1 MAKSKEELEA
11 EQKEAKEKLEAILST
26 SRPKNLRE
34 GVGSGVSNIVKGAV
48 GGAGVVVLLPL
59 LGGAVGAKQA
69 GIVGGAFGLA
79 IGAIGGVLG
88 GAAMIVGGA
97 VSGVVQIGRG
107 VAAVPQQLI
116 APRQGKYW
124 NEYDGKWEESD
135 LEAEK
140 KALEGVPEDNS
151 DLLGDVEKDLDDGKK
166 KQDGAPEEVVDMFYY
181 ETLDVAPDADKGT
194 IKRKYYK
201 LAKQYH
207 PDKNPGDE
215 EAAQKFKVIAEAY
228 QVLSD
233 DDKRV
238 IYNKEGRDGLQ
249 GQNDDEAPKLDP
261 VILFT
266 FLFGSDKFNDITGQ
280 LANATSSRVGDS
292 PDIPLTVARQ
302 IQKRRVGRL
311 AIKLAERIEGY
322 VNVKKSGG
330 STDEFVAKWMA
341 EGQDLSTASFGY
353 QMVTTCGKV
362 YNLVSV
368 AHLGS
373 LENGIGLPAMA
384 EWGEAQQA
392 RMKTRQGAQKNQMD
406 QLKAGMDM
414 MKLATKYQEQIN
426 AAETDEEKE
435 KLQMEM
441 QKAAIEVTLRL
452 LWATNVVDITAT
464 LHETCQLV
472 FYDKNADKETREARV
487 EAVKALGETWM
498 NLEPPEG
505 VSGEEKDAAKM
516 YEEAAFAAMLETI
529 KRKDEASHGKA

>member
-1 MAKSKEELEA
+1 MAKSKEELEL
-11 EQKEAKEKLEAILST
+11 EQKEAKEKLEAILSST
-26 SRPKNLRE
+26 APKNLRE
-34 GVGSGVSNIVKGAV
+34 GVSSGVSNIVKGAV
-48 GGAGVVVLLPL
+48 GGAGVLVLLPIM
-59 LGGAVGAKQA
+59 GGAVGAKQA

-79 IGAIGGVLG
+79 IGAVGGVIG
-88 GAAMIVGGA
+88 GAALIVSGA

-107 VAAVPQQLI
+107 VAAVPQQII
-116 APRQGKYW
+116 APRKGKYW
-124 NEYDGKWEESD
+124 NEYDGKWVYSD
-135 LEAEK
+135 LSQIAEEIK
-140 KALEGVPEDNS
+140 DVPEDNR
-151 DLLGDVEKDLDDGKK
+151 DLLGDIEKDLDDGKK
-166 KQDGAPEEVVDMFYY
+166 KQEGLVTEVADMFYY

-194 IKRKYYK
+194 IKRNYYK
-201 LAKQYH
+201 LARKYH

-215 EAAQKFKVIAEAY
+215 EAADKFKVIGEAY

-233 DDKRV
+233 DDKRI

-280 LANATSSRVGDS
+280 LASATSSRVGDS
-292 PDIPLTVARQ
+292 PEVSLKVARQ
-302 IQKRRVGRL
+302 IQQRRVGRL
-311 AIKLAERIEGY
+311 ALKLVDRIEGY

-330 STDEFVAKWMA
+330 STDEFVAKWLA

-362 YNLVSV
+362 YNLVAV
-368 AHLGS
+368 QHLGS
-373 LENGIGLPAMA
+373 LESGLGMPAMA
-384 EWGEAQQA
+384 KWAEAQHA
-392 RMKTRQGAQKNQMD
+392 RIEAKKSKNKNEMD
-406 QLKAGMDM
+406 KLKAGMDM
-414 MKLATKYQEQIN
+414 MKMAMKYQEQIN

-464 LHETCQLV
+464 LHETCQIV
-472 FYDKNADKETREARV
+472 FYDKTADEETKQARA
-487 EAVKALGETWM
+487 EAVQALGETWM
-498 NLEPPEG
+498 NMEPPEG
-505 VSGEEKDAAKM
+505 ASGEEKDAAKM

-529 KRKDEASHGKA
+529 KRKDEASHGKS